1 MTTKLKAIG
10 ITLLIMSLIG
20 LFVWGAQHYPEVIT
34 WIVGGGFI
42 FVFGIMIYWY
52 VLEAISDEDQQETRK
67 RR

>member
-1 MTTKLKAIG
+1 MITKLKAIG

-20 LFVWGAQHYPEVIT
+20 LFVWCTQHYPEIVT

-52 VLEAISDEDQQETRK
+52 VLEAISDENQQEIRK